1 MLNVKKLLFLFLL
14 PISNTVLTEVNGN
27 EMNIVDSEVI
37 YELTDLDQIRNALAE
52 YSRAEDKNNAAY
64 EEKRRAMLDSVEMRF
79 LACDTDADDT
89 LDVFEVTQCLPQVAR
104 MFRDVDIDSD
114 NVITLD
120 DVINNIDFSTNIKTN
135 TQLYLDIKGNNNN
148 IIKHLIAKLESSYEN
163 LNNIILCSFNKKH
176 IDAINVYNNE
186 QKYTINH
193 PKYIKKGF
201 ITENMFDIDD
211 LNHLTQNIEYLIFHW
226 LMIDENTIKYCKEH
240 NIKVFCYTCKNKH
253 ILEEMLEYKVDGIIS
268 DILI

>member
-1 MLNVKKLLFLFLL
+1 MLNNILKIAHRGYSASCKYTENTLSACYNAVNKGFNMIEIDVQLCK
-14 PISNTVLTEVNGN
+14 SNEIVVYHDTYINHNQNYYKIENLT
-27 EMNIVDSEVI
+27 
-37 YELTDLDQIRNALAE
+37 YQELKAI
-52 YSRAEDKNNAAY
+52 KH
-64 EEKRRAMLDSVEMRF
+64 
-79 LACDTDADDT
+79 
-89 LDVFEVTQCLPQVAR
+89 
-104 MFRDVDIDSD
+104 

-226 LMIDENTIKYCKEH
+226 SMIDENTIKYCKEH

-253 ILEEMLEYKVDGIIS
+253 ILKKSPGPPPLICRPPASGVS
-268 DILI
+268 DI

>member
-27 EMNIVDSEVI
+27 EMNVVDSEVI

-104 MFRDVDIDSD
+104 RFRDVDIDND

-120 DVINNIDFSTNIKTN
+120 EIAILANTFKRNNMVNSKESLAKERIK
-135 TQLYLDIKGNNNN
+135 Q
-148 IIKHLIAKLESSYEN
+148 APEAS
-163 LNNIILCSFNKKH
+163 LNNGK
-176 IDAINVYNNE
+176 AE
-186 QKYTINH
+186 
-193 PKYIKKGF
+193 
-201 ITENMFDIDD
+201 
-211 LNHLTQNIEYLIFHW
+211 
-226 LMIDENTIKYCKEH
+226 KE
-240 NIKVFCYTCKNKH
+240 
-253 ILEEMLEYKVDGIIS
+253 L
-268 DILI
+268 